1 MGHGTTSIRDKREQ
15 QSWEGTGAM
24 RGVSNGRR
32 GMPPAQ
38 RQSCVCQ
45 VQVPRTASTRDI
57 TALETAM
64 HGLALDA
71 EHPVALELAA
81 TATARQF
88 LLRATTPVA
97 LKHLAAQVQARYPQA
112 EMSPPQE
119 DPLRLHAG
127 ETVAAVELQP
137 GAAAYLPL
145 RSWKERELLTEG

>member
-1 MGHGTTSIRDKREQ
+1 MGHGTSIRDKREQ
-15 QSWEGTGAM
+15 QSYAGTGAM

-81 TATARQF
+81 TATTLPF
-88 LLRATTPVA
+88 LLPPTPPLA
-97 LKHLAAQVQARYPQA
+97 PPHL
-112 EMSPPQE
+112 PP
-119 DPLRLHAG
+119 
-127 ETVAAVELQP
+127 
-137 GAAAYLPL
+137 
-145 RSWKERELLTEG
+145 